1 MGLFKG
7 PRIRCTPDKE
17 EKTLTCSIVRK
28 TKDGEETE
36 AIVKAVV
43 TDIGIEFLGEDGPQH
58 STDLLKEHITNSIK
72 IKKQTGE
79 F

>member
-1 MGLFKG
+1 MGWGQGK
-7 PRIRCTPDKE
+7 RIRCTPDREDKSM
-17 EKTLTCSIVRK
+17 TCAVIRK

-36 AIVKAVV
+36 AIVKAII
-43 TDIGIEFLGEDGPQH
+43 TDIGIEFSGEDGPQNL
-58 STDLLKEHITNSIK
+58 TDLLKNHMNQSIR

>member
-1 MGLFKG
+1 MNFFGK
-7 PRIRCTPDKE
+7 PRIRCTPNREDKSM
-17 EKTLTCSIVRK
+17 TCAVIKK

-36 AIVKAVV
+36 AIVKAVI
-43 TDIGIEFLGEDGPQH
+43 TDIGIEFEGEDGPQQL
-58 STDLLKEHITNSIK
+58 TDLLKEHMNNSIR